1 MASHRDADSAPS
13 LGTRLRTAVAV
24 VLVLSALGGAATIVS
39 AFAMALMSALP
50 WGDVLSLALQG
61 AVIGVCLA
69 LCVLCYLIV
78 EWVMPFGCPRTLRL
92 WVPRLAFAVA
102 AGAVT
107 CATYMWGR

>member
-1 MASHRDADSAPS
+1 MAPGRGTDSAPS

-24 VLVLSALGGAATIVS
+24 VLVLSAIGGVAS
-39 AFAMALMSALP
+39 ASVACAMALT
-50 WGDVLSLALQG
+50 GVLAWDGVPSLALQG
-61 AVIGVCLA
+61 AVLGVCLA

-78 EWVMPFGCPRTLRL
+78 KWVMPFGCPRTLRL

-107 CATYMWGR
+107 WVTHMWGR